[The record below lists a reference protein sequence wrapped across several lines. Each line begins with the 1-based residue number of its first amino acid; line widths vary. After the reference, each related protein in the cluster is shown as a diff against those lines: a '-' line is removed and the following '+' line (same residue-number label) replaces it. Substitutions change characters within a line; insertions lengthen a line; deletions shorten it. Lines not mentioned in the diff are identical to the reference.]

1 MAGLLASSHSVASTC
16 AQTSY
21 TLNTQNAVDVLGN
34 TGCTA
39 VLGDLTVTGSGI
51 TSLATLSNITSI
63 GGDLNV
69 TSNASLGTLDGLD
82 GLTSVTGAVTVNSN
96 GSLYSICDLQNVTTI
111 GGDLVVASNA
121 GLQNA
126 ECPWSLQSVGGN
138 IRFEDNP
145 SIWTLSY
152 LGGLTTHNGSVTIH
166 NSMDQ
171 FYFGEDAPYAL
182 TEIGGDLVIEE
193 NGITNVDEL
202 NNLTSVGGSLT
213 ISGNNTLDDVDGL
226 INLGSVG
233 GILSVQSNA
242 TLGDCLGFVPLLGY
256 PNGPDSVGGSVTF
269 ASNQSGC
276 NSVADIFAGV
286 QPPGQPTITG
296 ITAGDGQIR
305 LTATVTEPG
314 TFAITGYRGVCTDN
328 QNNSFMSTGT
338 GSSVTVTGL
347 TNGTAYTCTVVA
359 LSDGG
364 ESQASGESIPV
375 TPKAGVDPAILW
387 LALRGSGYVDD
398 SDTDKDG
405 FLAFEDD
412 CPELP
417 GDAPTGCPTWTF
429 VEASFISKMETLSI
443 AEKLNGYPCYVY
455 EAPAGTT
462 VPIRDYETTNSYSHN
477 STATATLRVRNS
489 GALLTGDIDSWY
501 GDVGEV
507 IVNGVSV
514 HRADGPY
521 QDGYN
526 RFRFDLFD
534 GDEVIL
540 SYAKDGAVNGTYDQ
554 LIFGLY
560 KQGEGPGTVCES
572 WDDSTGG
579 TSGSGSSQ

>member
-1 MAGLLASSHSVASTC
+1 MAGLLASSHSVAGTC

-21 TLNTQNAVDVLGN
+21 TLNTQNAVEVLGN
-34 TGCTA
+34 TGCNA

-69 TSNASLGTLDGLD
+69 TSNTNLNYLDGLES
-82 GLTSVTGAVTVNSN
+82 LTSVTGAVTVNNN
-96 GSLYSICDLQNVTTI
+96 GSLFSICNLQNVTII
-111 GGDLVVASNA
+111 GGDLVVAANQD
-121 GLQNA
+121 LENA
-126 ECPWSLQSVGGN
+126 ECSWSLQTVGGN
-138 IRFEDNP
+138 ILFEDNP

-152 LGGLTTHNGSVTIH
+152 LGGLTTHGGSLTIH

-171 FYFGEDAPYAL
+171 LYFGEDAPYAL

-305 LTATVTEPG
+305 LTATVTEQG

-328 QNNSFMSTGT
+328 QNNSFMSTAT

-375 TPKAGVDPAILW
+375 TPEERPQVDPAVLW
-387 LALRGSGYVDD
+387 FLIKGSGYVEEE
-398 SDTDKDG
+398 SDTGGDSSGSNGGTGSDYTSACNNVPSDVDCRKLFGGDLSG
-405 FLAFEDD
+405 PHLDIVSIADD
-412 CPELP
+412 TVLSIPFKRETATRP
-417 GDAPTGCPTWTF
+417 VSVRYYRFQSQVDYVF
-429 VEASFISKMETLSI
+429 EASLSEQANGQPLSGGSCKTSGPYAESVLRVNDPPAAASGCQLPSGDGLVWLNFKFRNYKTGDLAAYEFRLSI
-443 AEKLNGYPCYVY
+443 
-455 EAPAGTT
+455 
-462 VPIRDYETTNSYSHN
+462 
-477 STATATLRVRNS
+477 
-489 GALLTGDIDSWY
+489 
-501 GDVGEV
+501 
-507 IVNGVSV
+507 
-514 HRADGPY
+514 
-521 QDGYN
+521 
-526 RFRFDLFD
+526 
-534 GDEVIL
+534 
-540 SYAKDGAVNGTYDQ
+540 
-554 LIFGLY
+554 
-560 KQGEGPGTVCES
+560 ES
-572 WDDSTGG
+572 D
-579 TSGSGSSQ
+579 